1 MLSYTGG
8 LIRGSNKNCSISA
21 FLGLVRSKQSTKPDD
36 KIYGLYGI
44 FDDLRIQGLPKV
56 DYDRP
61 VHETYTAVAV
71 AAIKSEKCL
80 DILYHIGLPQLIPK
94 LPSWVP
100 DWSNTAYI
108 WPIRVDRSYAS
119 GLSKPSYSFNRTHL
133 TVKGFIIDSIAHTAP
148 STSIAMATFRHG
160 YNAWMSTLEV
170 EKRYKGVIELVRT
183 LHE

>member
-1 MLSYTGG
+1 MYDSVQLPWPDFIDTLEKLQYDELVIRLVHTSHSNPASYYNNTECYRTLAE
-8 LIRGSNKNCSISA
+8 LIRGSNKDCSIST

-80 DILYHIGLPQLIPK
+80 DILYHICLPQLIPN
-94 LPSWVP
+94 S
-100 DWSNTAYI
+100 
-108 WPIRVDRSYAS
+108 
-119 GLSKPSYSFNRTHL
+119 
-133 TVKGFIIDSIAHTAP
+133 
-148 STSIAMATFRHG
+148 RHG
-160 YNAWMSTLEV
+160 SQIGPTPHTSGRFA
-170 EKRYKGVIELVRT
+170 
-183 LHE
+183 